1 MLISYLKM
9 TFSRIL
15 RSYVIQQW
23 KEKIKIVS
31 LFHLIFRTDKTKLL
45 GTVGSL
51 EWACE
56 IDHSNKLGNPEKS

>member
-45 GTVGSL
+45 GTVESL
-51 EWACE
+51 EWGLR
-56 IDHSNKLGNPEKS
+56 N

>member
-45 GTVGSL
+45 GTVDLLNGGV
-51 EWACE
+51 
-56 IDHSNKLGNPEKS
+56 GN